1 MQSYKFK
8 SQSKYFRAMVEEID
22 KRLAKMEWDPD
33 KLDVNYDKLK
43 NISLGTLTLTKIGKA
58 EGESFKDMCAYT
70 PVLNLETCH
79 VLAKSEKR
87 CREPEDYQD
96 ILFD

>member
-1 MQSYKFK
+1 
-8 SQSKYFRAMVEEID
+8 MVEEID

-58 EGESFKDMCAYT
+58 EGESFKR
-70 PVLNLETCH
+70 H
-79 VLAKSEKR
+79 VCLHSGS
-87 CREPEDYQD
+87 
-96 ILFD
+96 

>member
-43 NISLGTLTLTKIGKA
+43 NISLGTLT
-58 EGESFKDMCAYT
+58 
-70 PVLNLETCH
+70 H
-79 VLAKSEKR
+79 
-87 CREPEDYQD
+87 
-96 ILFD
+96 